1 MKYKVHRKRRY
12 APATFYFIQ
21 CCIKTCEK
29 FVGTTSKIFR
39 KIFSLAYQA
48 LEIIYLNMEIV
59 GGILT
64 RANLGHSALIY
75 LTFTFHQ
82 HRVKVFLALIN
93 IEPK

>member
-1 MKYKVHRKRRY
+1 MLH
-12 APATFYFIQ
+12 
-21 CCIKTCEK
+21 KTCEK

-59 GGILT
+59 GGILLLT

>member
-1 MKYKVHRKRRY
+1 MK
-12 APATFYFIQ
+12 
-21 CCIKTCEK
+21 
-29 FVGTTSKIFR
+29 
-39 KIFSLAYQA
+39 
-48 LEIIYLNMEIV
+48 IV
-59 GGILT
+59 GGILLLT